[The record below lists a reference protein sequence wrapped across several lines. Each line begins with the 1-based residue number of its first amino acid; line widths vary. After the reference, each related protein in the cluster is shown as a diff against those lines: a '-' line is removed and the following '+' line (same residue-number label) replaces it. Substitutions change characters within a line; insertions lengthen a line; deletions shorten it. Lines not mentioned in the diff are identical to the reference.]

1 MEKLSKLNSD
11 NYIRNDFFITP
22 IFQFK
27 NLDLAIKLKEFIL
40 KQKINGIESNIAIG
54 LKHNLSESSFD
65 FFNNQEPIIIES
77 KNYLASCLKEVLND
91 IQNEKCDYKVNFF
104 ESWYHIGAKNSSHD
118 IHMHANCSWCGVF
131 YLQTD
136 DKKNGGSTVFNS
148 PIKTNYFD
156 FGSFQMN
163 ETDISIIPEEGGV
176 VFFPSYLQ
184 HYQTIYMGNKDRI
197 VVAFNCRI
205 LEKVNNS

>member
-1 MEKLSKLNSD
+1 MNSD
-11 NYIRNDFFITP
+11 NYTRNDFFISP
-22 IFQFK
+22 IFQFE
-27 NLDLAIKLKEFIL
+27 NLNLAIKLKEFIL
-40 KQKINGIESNIAIG
+40 KQKITGIESNIAID
-54 LKHNLSESSFD
+54 LKHNLSESNFD
-65 FFNNQEPIIIES
+65 FFNNSEPIIVES
-77 KNYLASCLKEVLND
+77 KNYLASCLKEALNN
-91 IQNEKCDYKVNFF
+91 IQNEKCDYKVNFL
-104 ESWYHIGAKNSSHD
+104 ESWYHIGTKNSSHD
-118 IHMHANCSWCGVF
+118 VHMHANCSWCGIF

-163 ETDISIIPEEGGV
+163 ETDISIIPEDGRV

-184 HYQTIYMGNKDRI
+184 HYQTIYKGSKDRI

-205 LEKVNNS
+205 LEKINNN

>member
-1 MEKLSKLNSD
+1 LEKLSKLNSD